1 MGKRANI
8 QAEDRFGY
16 LTVIREVEPNVTPCG
31 TVQRKFLCR
40 CDCGNEVIRLRSTL
54 QKNPNPSCGCM
65 ELTIGDRTRKY
76 TKEQTSSF
84 LYSTWNGMKQRCLDP
99 NSSHYHRYGGR
110 GVTICEEWL
119 NDYSKFYEWAMANG
133 ASKELTL
140 DRIDT
145 DGNYEPSNCR
155 WADVEMQMNN
165 TSQNRFIEYNGEKLT
180 VMQWSRRTGIEE
192 GTIRRRL
199 DSYGYSVAEALGY
212 ETHTKKSWDRS
223 HTRKPVNQYSLDG
236 EFIREWPSIQEA
248 ADTLNIR
255 QASIRACATGY
266 YKSGGGFIWR
276 YLGEQKKHKR
286 NRKAVLQFNFNGILL
301 AEYEDAKEASEK
313 TGIGNE
319 TIRDFC
325 NGRRKT
331 TKHTKFIWKYKE
343 DYERGSN

>member
-8 QAEDRFGY
+8 QAGDRFGY
-16 LTVIREVEPNVTPCG
+16 LTVISEVEPNITPCG

-54 QKNPNPSCGCM
+54 QKNQKSSCGCM

-119 NDYSKFYEWAMANG
+119 NDYSKFYEWAIKNG
-133 ASKELTL
+133 ASKEMTL
-140 DRIDT
+140 DRIDVNG
-145 DGNYEPSNCR
+145 DYEPSNCR
-155 WADVEMQMNN
+155 WADVETQMNN

-192 GTIRRRL
+192 GTIRMRL
-199 DSYGYSVAEALGY
+199 DRYGYSVGEALGY
-212 ETHTKKSWDRS
+212 ESHTKKSWDRS

-236 EFIREWPSIQEA
+236 EFIREWPSAQVASEFLGISIKAIQH
-248 ADTLNIR
+248 
-255 QASIRACATGY
+255 CVTGY
-266 YKSGGGFIWR
+266 YKTGGGFIWKYPNGAR
-276 YLGEQKKHKR
+276 VHANRRKK
-286 NRKAVLQFNFNGILL
+286 VLQYSLDGEFI
-301 AEYEDAKEASEK
+301 AEHDDVFIASK
-313 TGIGNE
+313 VTGVSHE
-319 TIRDFC
+319 TIRDIC
-325 NGRRKT
+325 KGRRIT
-331 TKHTKFIWKYKE
+331 RRTKFIFKFKE
-343 DYERGSN
+343 DAE

>member
-8 QAEDRFGY
+8 QAGDRFGY

-99 NSSHYHRYGGR
+99 NSSHYHCYGGR
-110 GVTICEEWL
+110 GVTICEDWL
-119 NDYSKFYEWAMANG
+119 NDYSKFYEWAVANG
-133 ASKELTL
+133 ASRELTL

-145 DGNYEPSNCR
+145 NGNYEPSNCR
-155 WADVEMQMNN
+155 WADVETQMNN

-236 EFIREWPSIQEA
+236 EFIREWPSAQVASESLGISIKAIQH
-248 ADTLNIR
+248 
-255 QASIRACATGY
+255 CVTGY
-266 YKSGGGFIWR
+266 YKTGGGFIWKYPNGAR
-276 YLGEQKKHKR
+276 VHANRRKR
-286 NRKAVLQFNFNGILL
+286 VLQYSLGGEFI
-301 AEYEDAKEASEK
+301 AVHDDVYIASK
-313 TGIGNE
+313 ATGVCHE
-319 TIRDFC
+319 TIRDIC
-325 NGRRKT
+325 KGRRIT
-331 TKHTKFIWKYKE
+331 RRTKFIFKFEEYAK
-343 DYERGSN
+343 